1 MIGIVSTE
9 VPMIRRTLQS
19 GLVAAV
25 AMFALVPTAAVAA
38 DGGRPTSAPVV
49 RTVPHRPHILLPA
62 PARHVPA
69 RHRAHRS
76 TRCSHPTR
84 HTRHVT
90 RVVHHRRPVR
100 LVGHVA
106 TRHVR
111 LNVRSGPGFRYR
123 VVGHAHVNGRLVLVC
138 KKNGSYVFGN
148 RRWYK
153 LSGNQGYVSAHYVR
167 TRGALPWC

>member
-1 MIGIVSTE
+1 
-9 VPMIRRTLQS
+9 MIRRTLQS

-38 DGGRPTSAPVV
+38 DGGRSTSAPVV

-62 PARHVPA
+62 PARHIPA

-76 TRCSHPTR
+76 TRCSHPVR

-123 VVGHAHVNGRLVLVC
+123 VVGHANVNGSLVLVC

-148 RRWYK
+148 RHWYK
-153 LSGNQGYVSAHYVR
+153 LSGNRGYVSAHYVR